1 MRKAR
6 DGYHYRRC
14 SPPQLPDIAFA
25 EHAIIVTDVFN
36 NVGTGSADVDPPE
49 LAVCPLILQSGCDLV
64 WVRRY
69 NESARP

>member
-1 MRKAR
+1 M
-6 DGYHYRRC
+6 
-14 SPPQLPDIAFA
+14 
-25 EHAIIVTDVFN
+25 TDVFN
-36 NVGTGSADVDPPE
+36 NGGTGSADVDPPE